1 MRTIK
6 RYSNRKLYDTRE
18 KRYLTLKHLS
28 RMVGDGEKIQVVD
41 NDTGKDITGVVLS
54 KALTGK
60 EKDSAGGFLPAELL
74 SNLLQGR
81 PHQLLDYLQSSWE
94 TGLEQLKE
102 FEGEIDKRVQ
112 GLKGKLSAKEAKAL
126 RDSLLSGFRSRWK
139 ALENSLEG
147 RLEAAL
153 ESMPVASRRDIDRIE
168 AQIEDLGD
176 RLEAISKGGSSRKAA
191 AKPKRKATKKK
202 AAKKAPA
209 KRKAT
214 KRKPA
219 KKAAKKAPARRKP
232 AKKAAKKAPAK
243 RKPAKKAPAKRKPAK
258 KAARKAPAKRK
269 PAKKAAKKRTTTRRK
284 R

>member
-6 RYSNRKLYDTRE
+6 RYSNRKLYDTQE

-60 EKDSAGGFLPAELL
+60 EKEAGGGFLPAELL

-81 PHQLLDYLQSSWE
+81 PHQLLDYLQTSWE

-102 FEGEIDKRVQ
+102 FEGEIDKRIQ

-126 RDSLLSGFRSRWK
+126 RDSLLTGFRSRWK
-139 ALENSLEG
+139 ALESGLEG

-176 RLEAISKGGSSRKAA
+176 RLEAISKKAGSK
-191 AKPKRKATKKK
+191 
-202 AAKKAPA
+202 
-209 KRKAT
+209 
-214 KRKPA
+214 
-219 KKAAKKAPARRKP
+219 
-232 AKKAAKKAPAK
+232 
-243 RKPAKKAPAKRKPAK
+243 KKAPAKRKPAK
-258 KAARKAPAKRK
+258 KAAKKTATKRR

-284 R
+284 RK